1 MDEDAFIEKLL
12 ALFPYWEYAVMRP
25 LARHARQME
34 GSLTVEEYFLL
45 QIVLWYKSLTMTEV
59 AQHLSTTKQQAT
71 LKVDRLCARGYLSR
85 AQGPGD
91 RRVIRVEGT
100 EQAVRETN
108 ACRAHMGTF
117 ADVLRQK
124 LDDTDRET
132 LNTAME
138 MMLSVLPKLA

>member
-12 ALFPYWEYAVMRP
+12 AIFPYWEYVVMRP
-25 LARHARQME
+25 LARHMRQTE
-34 GSLTVEEYFLL
+34 GDLSVEEYFLL
-45 QIVLWYKSLTMTEV
+45 QIVRWYKTLTMTEV

-71 LKVDRLCARGYLSR
+71 LKVDRLCARGYLR
-85 AQGPGD
+85 RVQGPGD
-91 RRVIRVEGT
+91 RRVIRVEAT

-108 ACRAHMGTF
+108 ACRAHMGVF

-132 LNTAME
+132 LHTAMD